1 MRKVFILLSL
11 FLLFSCGTSK
21 EIVYFQD
28 APHGKEIKTEYR
40 PITFRPGDKLS
51 IFVNTRNPNIA
62 NKLNLTT
69 MSRQIGSTSS
79 QSSSNNGTLSYTI
92 DKGGNIEMPE
102 VGTLH
107 IAGLTRS
114 QVAEHVEQKLI
125 EKNLVQDA
133 VVIVEFANLSYSILG
148 EVNNPNR
155 YNIDRDAVT
164 ILDAISQAGDLT
176 IQGKRANIKVLRKED
191 DETQKIYTVDLCS
204 LEELQKSPVYYLQQN
219 DIVYVEPNDMR
230 ARQSTVNG
238 NTLRSSAFWISLTSL
253 LTSII
258 SLATR

>member
-1 MRKVFILLSL
+1 MKKVFILLSL
-11 FLLFSCGTSK
+11 FLLFSCGASK
-21 EIVYFQD
+21 DIVYFQD

-40 PITFRPGDKLS
+40 PITFRPGDKLL

-92 DKGGNIEMPE
+92 DKYGNIEMPE

-107 IAGLTRS
+107 VAGLTRS

-148 EVNNPNR
+148 EVKNPSR

-191 DETQKIYTVDLCS
+191 DGTQKIYTVDLCS

-219 DIVYVEPNDMR
+219 DIVYVEPNEMR

>member
-11 FLLFSCGTSK
+11 FLLFSCGASK
-21 EIVYFQD
+21 DIVYFQD

-40 PITFRPGDKLS
+40 PITFRPGDKLT
-51 IFVNTRNPNIA
+51 IIVNTRNPEIA
-62 NKLNLTT
+62 SKLNLTT
-69 MSRQIGSTSS
+69 ASRQIGATT
-79 QSSSNNGTLSYTI
+79 QSSNNGSTMPYTI
-92 DKGGNIEMPE
+92 DNEGNIEMPE
-102 VGTLH
+102 IGMVH
-107 IAGLTRS
+107 IAGLTRNE
-114 QVAEHVEQKLI
+114 VAKHIEQKLI
-125 EKNLVQDA
+125 EKNLIQDA
-133 VVIVEFANLSYSILG
+133 VVIVDYGNLTYSILG
-148 EVNNPNR
+148 EVKNPNR

-176 IQGKRANIKVLRKED
+176 IQGKRANIKVLRKD
-191 DETQKIYTVDLCS
+191 DDGTQKIYTVDLCS

-219 DIVYVEPNDMR
+219 DIVYVEPNKMR

-238 NTLRSSAFWISLTSL
+238 NTLRSTAFWISLTSL

>member
-11 FLLFSCGTSK
+11 FLLFSCGASK
-21 EIVYFQD
+21 DIVYFQD

-40 PITFRPGDKLS
+40 PITFRPGDKLT
-51 IFVNTRNPNIA
+51 ININTRNPNIA
-62 NKLNLTT
+62 NKLNLTL
-69 MSRQIGSTSS
+69 MSRQIGTTT
-79 QSSSNNGTLSYTI
+79 QSSNNGSIMPYTI
-92 DKGGNIEMPE
+92 NNEGNIEMPE
-102 VGTLH
+102 IGTVH

-114 QVAEHVEQKLI
+114 QVAERIKQILI

-133 VVIVEFANLSYSILG
+133 VVIVDYGNLTYSILG
-148 EVNNPNR
+148 EVNNPSR

-191 DETQKIYTVDLCS
+191 DDTQKIYTVDLCS
-204 LEELQKSPVYYLQQN
+204 LEELQKSPAYYLQQD
-219 DIVYVEPNDMR
+219 DIVYVEPNEMR
-230 ARQSTVNG
+230 TRQSTVNG
-238 NTLRSSAFWISLTSL
+238 NNFRSSAFWISLASL

-258 SLATR
+258 SIITR